1 MKLVIFTFILI
12 LISCSSNGIQEI
24 DDQPLDDIIDSKV
37 LTDDTDSVIHYVR
50 AHRSLETKNLSY
62 AESRFKKV
70 VEIEPNFARGWLGL
84 AEVSILKN
92 NFDDASKYLDEALSL
107 KPDLYEAV
115 YFKGVL
121 LNYQNKCEDFIDIFE
136 KIDKTPINRLN
147 LLLSNCYLELKKTN
161 EAKIF
166 FDYSNKY
173 LVEDYDL
180 VAEHYYLKGDYL
192 EAKEIIDKN
201 PLSYKDPKYLLLIS
215 NISIEEGNIDEARK
229 QALEVIEISKQPK
242 IPLYI
247 QEGQKLINEIDII
260 LKD

>member
-1 MKLVIFTFILI
+1 MKLTFLILI
-12 LISCSSNGIQEI
+12 LFLISCSSDDIETL
-24 DDQPLDDIIDSKV
+24 DDQQFEDIIESNELIDS
-37 LTDDTDSVIHYVR
+37 TDSVIHYVR

-92 NFDDASKYLDEALSL
+92 NFDSASKYLDEALLL

-121 LNYQNKCEDFIDIFE
+121 MHFQNRCGDFINLFE

-147 LLLSNCYLELKKTN
+147 LLLSNCYLELNKNN
-161 EAKIF
+161 ESKIF
-166 FDYSNKY
+166 FDYSNKDI
-173 LVEDYDL
+173 VEDYDL
-180 VAEHYYLKGDYL
+180 VAEHYFLNGDYL
-192 EAKEIIDKN
+192 EAKEIIYKN

-215 NISIEEGNIDEARK
+215 NIFIAEGNIDEARK
-229 QALEVIEISKQPK
+229 QALEAIEISKQPK

-247 QEGQKLINEIDII
+247 EEGQKLIDEIDII

>member
-1 MKLVIFTFILI
+1 MKIIILKLI
-12 LISCSSNGIQEI
+12 LFLISCSSNDIEKNIDEPLEEKIEI
-24 DDQPLDDIIDSKV
+24 DQSIDE
-37 LTDDTDSVIHYVR
+37 TDSVIHYVR
-50 AHRSLETKNLSY
+50 AHRSLKTKNLSY

-92 NFDDASKYLDEALSL
+92 NLDDASNYLDEALSL

-115 YFKGVL
+115 YFKGVVMY
-121 LNYQNKCEDFIDIFE
+121 YQNKCEDFIDLFE

-147 LLLSNCYLELKKTN
+147 LLLSNCYLEFNKSN
-161 EAKIF
+161 EAKVF
-166 FDYSNKY
+166 FDYSNKD

-180 VAEHYYLKGDYL
+180 VAENYFLKGDYL
-192 EAKEIIDKN
+192 EAKEIIYKN

-215 NISIEEGNIDEARK
+215 NILIAEGNIDEARK
-229 QALEVIEISKQPK
+229 KALEAIEISKQPK

-247 QEGQKLINEIDII
+247 QEGQKLIDEIDII
-260 LKD
+260 LKY